1 MCTDQFNIAWTVG
14 LPAKSQQGGK
24 ESYCRETGHILIKIE
39 KGCEA
44 WWLIPVIAA
53 VERLW

>member
-1 MCTDQFNIAWTVG
+1 MCTDQFNIVWTVG